1 MPDEPTES
9 TRSTASRDRS
19 GTDARQLENLLAAAV
34 VLVLVL
40 GAGIAGVVAV
50 SRRGPDAQPAYAQPA
65 AAPVPA
71 DAAAR
76 AAWAREAEGRTGV
89 PARALVAYAGAE
101 VAARDELADCGLSW
115 VTLAGLGR
123 VESNHGRF
131 GDTALDDAGRPGD
144 PIRGPELDG
153 TNGNREIRDTDDG
166 RLDGDT
172 TYDRAVGPLQ
182 FIPTTWAQYGAD
194 GDGDGVRDPDDLD
207 DAALAAARYLCADD
221 RDLRRGDDWRAA
233 VLAYNRSQAYVD
245 RVRRE
250 AVGAAT
256 SVSP

>member
-1 MPDEPTES
+1 MSTPPPTS
-9 TRSTASRDRS
+9 SSDRS
-19 GTDARQLENLLAAAV
+19 DARQLETLLAAAV
-34 VLVLVL
+34 VLVLLVT
-40 GAGIAGVVAV
+40 AAVAGVVAV
-50 SRRGPDAQPAYAQPA
+50 TRRGPDAAPTYAQPV

-71 DAAAR
+71 DAGAR
-76 AAWAREAEGRTGV
+76 DAWAADAAGRSGV
-89 PARALVAYAGAE
+89 PGRALLAYAGAE
-101 VAARDELADCGLSW
+101 AAARDELADCGLSW

-123 VESNHGRF
+123 VESDHGRF
-131 GDTALDDAGRPGD
+131 GDTALDDAGRPLD

-153 TNGNREIRDTDDG
+153 TGGNRTIRDTDGG

-182 FIPTTWAQYGAD
+182 FIPTTWDLYGAD
-194 GDGDGVRDPDDLD
+194 GDGDGVRSPDDLD

-233 VLAYNRSQAYVD
+233 VLAYNRSNAYVD

-250 AVGAAT
+250 ARGAADAT
-256 SVSP
+256 S

>member
-1 MPDEPTES
+1 MPDEPTEK
-9 TRSTASRDRS
+9 TADP
-19 GTDARQLENLLAAAV
+19 TEARRLENLLAAAV
-34 VLVLVL
+34 VLVLLV
-40 GAGIAGVVAV
+40 GAGVAGVVAV
-50 SRRGPDAQPAYAQPA
+50 SRRGADSLPAYAQPA

-71 DAAAR
+71 DAVARGTWAQDAA
-76 AAWAREAEGRTGV
+76 ARTGV

-101 VAARDELADCGLSW
+101 AAARDELADCGLSW

-131 GDTALDDAGRPGD
+131 GDTALDDAGRPGE

-153 TNGNREIRDTDDG
+153 TGGNREIRDTDGG

-182 FIPTTWAQYGAD
+182 FIPTTWAEYGAD
-194 GDGDGVRDPDDLD
+194 GDGDGVSDPDDLD

-256 SVSP
+256 AVRP

>member
-1 MPDEPTES
+1 VSAPPTEP
-9 TRSTASRDRS
+9 RDRP
-19 GTDARQLENLLAAAV
+19 GPDARQLENLLVAAV
-34 VLVLVL
+34 VLVRIV

-50 SRRGPDAQPAYAQPA
+50 SRRGPDALPAYAQPA
-65 AAPVPA
+65 AGPVPA
-71 DAAAR
+71 EPAARVEWALAAA
-76 AAWAREAEGRTGV
+76 GPTGV
-89 PARALVAYAGAE
+89 PARALLAYAGAE
-101 VAARDELADCGLSW
+101 AAARGELAECGLSW

-131 GDTALDDAGRPGD
+131 GNTALDDAGRPLD

-153 TNGNREIRDTDDG
+153 TGGNREIRDTDGG

-182 FIPTTWAQYGAD
+182 FIPSTWALYGAD
-194 GDGDGVRDPDDLD
+194 GDGDGVSDPDDLD

-233 VLAYNRSQAYVD
+233 VLAYNRSGAYVD

-250 AVGAAT
+250 AVAAA
-256 SVSP
+256 SAVS